1 MFKEPSN
8 SVSSSDAVRLIMLLD
23 IKVKPD
29 YEALLCNLR
38 REGTPKRV
46 HFMELFLDGE
56 IKQVIIN
63 RYGIGSD
70 IPSDDPY
77 YYWKMEI
84 ELQRFLGYD
93 YVSCGVENF
102 AFPRELLQAEDTT
115 TQQGQKRSVR
125 SWTDEHKGP
134 INSWEDFERYPW
146 PDPSKFSTNALE
158 WLSKNLPDDMCIV
171 AGCHSIF
178 EQVTWLMGY
187 QFLCYAIH
195 DMPDL
200 VDAMFEK
207 IGSLFNEAA
216 KLLVQ
221 FERVKILFGGDD
233 MGFKTQP
240 MVAPEILINKS
251 FPWHRNN
258 ARIAHDAGKLYILH
272 SCGNLIP
279 LMDSLINYVQIDG
292 RHSFEDEIEPVT
304 LAKQRYGSRIAVIG
318 GIDMHFLCT
327 ADAQSIRKRVRET
340 LDICLPGGGYC
351 LGSGNSVAN
360 YVPVDNYLVMIDE
373 GRRYCA

>member
-1 MFKEPSN
+1 
-8 SVSSSDAVRLIMLLD
+8 MLLN
-23 IKVKPD
+23 INVKPD

-63 RYGIGSD
+63 RYGIGSN
-70 IPSDDPY
+70 IPNSDPY
-77 YYWKMEI
+77 YYWKVEI

-93 YVSCGVENF
+93 YVSCGIENF
-102 AFPRELLQAEDTT
+102 NFPRELLQAEDTT
-115 TQQGQKRSVR
+115 TQQGQKRAIR

-134 INSWEDFERYPW
+134 INSWEDFERYEW
-146 PDPSKFSTNALE
+146 PDPSKFGTTTLE

-207 IGSLFNEAA
+207 IGGLFNEAA
-216 KLLVQ
+216 KLLAQ
-221 FERVKILFGGDD
+221 FERIKILFGGDD

-240 MVAPEILINKS
+240 MVAPDVLINKA

-272 SCGNLIP
+272 SCGNLTP
-279 LMDSLINYVQIDG
+279 LMESLINYVQIDG

-304 LAKQRYGSRIAVIG
+304 LAKQRYGSRIAIIG

-327 ADAQSIRKRVRET
+327 ADEQSIRKRVRET
-340 LDICLPGGGYC
+340 LDVCLPGGGYC

-360 YVPVDNYLVMIDE
+360 YVPVDNYLVMLDE